1 MSSIKVNYS
10 QFLPEALLAELKN
23 HYDLPTDS
31 SCVFFKSGLN
41 DIYKITTQDNSYFL
55 RVSLFNVYNTV
66 QIDEEIRFIHHL
78 RARGLS
84 VVEPIQCK
92 DKSYVLEL
100 DAPEGMRQA
109 VLFRGITQSPM
120 EDANIRMKNLGN
132 LLARIHTS
140 SLSFQDHSARPSIDE
155 IMLVEEPT
163 RLLNPFLKHRT
174 DDLDFLSKTALP
186 LWLSVDSTLS
196 KHNGTVGFCHGD
208 VQPNNY
214 FFNGEHPVMFDFDCM
229 GQGYFAYD
237 LGVLLANL
245 TFMDN
250 EIYQKDIWHSVIKG
264 YSDIRLLNDDEEKAI
279 YIFAALH
286 MLRVLSY
293 HAKCREQ
300 NQGAFYYMTDY
311 HLDMFFGAYKRLAML
326 ANDKA
331 SLNII

>member
-10 QFLPEALLAELKN
+10 QFSPGALLEELKH
-23 HYDLPTDS
+23 HYNLPTDS
-31 SCVFFKSGLN
+31 SCIFFKSGLN
-41 DIYKITTQDNSYFL
+41 DIYKITAQGNSFFL
-55 RVSLFNVYNTV
+55 RVSLFNVYSTT

-92 DKSYVLEL
+92 NKSYILEL
-100 DAPEGMRQA
+100 NAPEGTRQA
-109 VLFRGITQSPM
+109 VLFRGIEQVPSGKADIM
-120 EDANIRMKNLGN
+120 WKNLGS
-132 LLARIHTS
+132 LLAQIHIS
-140 SLSFQDHSARPSIDE
+140 SPSFQNKSTRPLINGK
-155 IMLVEEPT
+155 MLVEEPT

-186 LWLSVDSTLS
+186 LWTSVDSMLS
-196 KHNGTVGFCHGD
+196 KHSETIGFCHGD
-208 VQPNNY
+208 VQPDNY
-214 FFNGEHPVMFDFDCM
+214 FYNGEYPVLFDFDCM
-229 GQGYFAYD
+229 GRGYFVYD

-250 EIYQKDIWHSVIKG
+250 EIYQKDLWRSVIKG
-264 YSDIRLLNDDEEKAI
+264 YRDIRILNDDEEKAI

-300 NQGAFYYMTDY
+300 NQGAFYFMTDY
-311 HLDMFFGAYKRLAML
+311 HLDTFFGAYKRLAML
-326 ANDKA
+326 ANDQA
-331 SLNII
+331 GLNII

>member
-1 MSSIKVNYS
+1 MSSIKVSYS
-10 QFLPEALLAELKN
+10 QFSPISLLEKLKN

-31 SCVFFKSGLN
+31 TCIFFKSGLN
-41 DIYKITTQDNSYFL
+41 DIYKITAQGNSFFL
-55 RVSLFNVYNTV
+55 RVSLFNVYSST
-66 QIDEEIRFIHHL
+66 QIDEEIQFIRHL

-109 VLFRGITQSPM
+109 VLFRGIEQSPAG
-120 EDANIRMKNLGN
+120 DADIRMKNLGS
-132 LLARIHTS
+132 LLAQVHMS
-140 SLSFQDHSARPSIDE
+140 SLSFQNHSTRPLINE
-155 IMLVEEPT
+155 TMLVEEPT
-163 RLLNPFLKHRT
+163 RLLDPFLKHRT
-174 DDLDFLSKTALP
+174 DDLEFLSKTASP
-186 LWLSVDSTLS
+186 LWMSVDSMLS
-196 KHNGTVGFCHGD
+196 RHSEMTGFCHGD
-208 VQPNNY
+208 IQPNNY
-214 FFNGEHPVMFDFDCM
+214 FYNGEHPVIFDFDCM
-229 GQGYFAYD
+229 GRGYFAYD

-250 EIYQKDIWHSVIKG
+250 EIYQKDLWRSVIKG
-264 YSDIRLLNDDEEKAI
+264 YRDIRILNDDEEKAI

-326 ANDKA
+326 ANDQA
-331 SLNII
+331 GLNII

>member
-10 QFLPEALLAELKN
+10 QFSPSALLEELKH

-31 SCVFFKSGLN
+31 SCIFFKSGLN
-41 DIYKITTQDNSYFL
+41 DIYKITTQDNCYFL
-55 RVSLFNVYNTV
+55 RVSLFNVYTTM
-66 QIDEEIRFIHHL
+66 QIDEEIRLIHYL
-78 RARGLS
+78 RACGLS

-92 DKSYVLEL
+92 DNSYVLEL

-109 VLFRGITQSPM
+109 VLFRGIEQSPAG
-120 EDANIRMKNLGN
+120 DANIRMKNLGI
-132 LLARIHTS
+132 LLAQIHTS
-140 SLSFQDHSARPSIDE
+140 SLSFQDNSTRPLIDG

-163 RLLNPFLKHRT
+163 RLLIPYLKHRT

-186 LWLSVDSTLS
+186 LWMSVDSMLS

-208 VQPNNY
+208 VQFNNC
-214 FFNGEHPVMFDFDCM
+214 FFNSTHPVIFDFDCM
-229 GQGYFAYD
+229 GRGYFAYD

-250 EIYQKDIWHSVIKG
+250 EIYEKDLWRSVMEG
-264 YSDIRLLNDDEEKAI
+264 YGEVRSLNKDEEKAI
-279 YIFAALH
+279 FIFAALH

-311 HLDMFFGAYKRLAML
+311 HLDMFFGAYKRLAIL
-326 ANDKA
+326 ANVQA
-331 SLNII
+331 ELNII